1 MEDRLRGLVKQLP
14 SNIIAKELVDVFF
27 SEANWYF
34 GVLERHYFDKLHNA
48 WYAVSDVMLP
58 KGGFGNILRDLQY
71 FPALLFQVLAVALQY
86 LPPNTASA
94 KALHLEDP
102 AVCDRLSQEYS
113 RLGMDIMALLGRH
126 NSSLTAVQ
134 QDLMRALW
142 LKNCSRGTESWY
154 SLGDAIREALS
165 PVSIRSALTFAF
177 RQAQDLGLH
186 LQCSVH
192 QEAADDVGDTL
203 TRLWY
208 DEYKRRLWVTLFI
221 WDRSVSPNVLSFQ
234 LLIQSVIWL

>member
-1 MEDRLRGLVKQLP
+1 MEDRFRSLLKQLP

-34 GVLERHYFDKLHNA
+34 GVLDRYYFDKLHIS
-48 WYAVSDVMLP
+48 WHAVSDAMPP
-58 KGGFGNILRDLQY
+58 KGEFGNILRDLQY

-94 KALHLEDP
+94 RVLHLEDP
-102 AVCDRLSQEYS
+102 AACDRLSQEYS
-113 RLGMDIMALLGRH
+113 GLGMDIMALLGRH

-165 PVSIRSALTFAF
+165 SVSIKK
-177 RQAQDLGLH
+177 
-186 LQCSVH
+186 C
-192 QEAADDVGDTL
+192 ADICL
-203 TRLWY
+203 
-208 DEYKRRLWVTLFI
+208 
-221 WDRSVSPNVLSFQ
+221 
-234 LLIQSVIWL
+234 